1 MSAIATK
8 NSVGTGHGGFPARPP
23 IEGEPLLKINGID
36 ALVDGNQYAQHSDG
50 NSTHGGQAISTR
62 PWFTVNGKGIV
73 CVGDPISC
81 GSTVATGDSLVQI
94 S

>member
-8 NSVGTGHGGFPARPP
+8 NSIGTGHGGFPARPP

-36 ALVDGNQYAQHSDG
+36 VLVDGNQYAQHSDG

-62 PWFTVNGKGIV
+62 PWFTVNGKGV
-73 CVGDPISC
+73 VRVGDPISC
-81 GSTVATGDSLVQI
+81 GSTVAAGDSLVQI